1 MSNSMDRRDFLKT
14 AGGTVAIASM
24 PAVSATAQRSLA
36 PGCKFFTVSQAAL
49 IESVADQMIPPDQD
63 AGGKSAGVILYI
75 DGVLAGPY
83 GRFYKAN
90 YEEGLA
96 MIDAA
101 SQKEF
106 GALFAAAGSDHQ
118 AKILQDLQSGHSRR
132 ESRHEFFGLL
142 WRHVME
148 GYYGDPDHGGNR
160 DGASWKM
167 LGFEG

>member
-1 MSNSMDRRDFLKT
+1 MSNSMDRRDFLKA
-14 AGGTVAIASM
+14 AGGTVAIASLPVM
-24 PAVSATAQRSLA
+24 SAAVQGSLA
-36 PGCKFFTVSQAAL
+36 PGCKFFTVPQAAMV
-49 IESVADQMIPPDQD
+49 ESIAEQMIPPDQD
-63 AGGKSAGVILYI
+63 PGGKSAGVVLYI

-83 GRFYKAN
+83 GKFYRTN

-101 SQKEF
+101 SQKQFE
-106 GALFAAAGSDHQ
+106 GNFASLSSAHQ
-118 AKILQDLQSGHSRR
+118 AAILQDLQSGHSRR

-142 WRHVME
+142 WRQVME

-167 LGFEG
+167 LGFGG

>member
-1 MSNSMDRRDFLKT
+1 MSNSIDRRDFLKA

-24 PAVSATAQRSLA
+24 PALGATIQRSLA
-36 PGCKFFTVSQAAL
+36 PGCKFFTVPQAAL
-49 IESVADQMIPPDQD
+49 IESIADQMIPPDKD
-63 AGGKSAGVILYI
+63 PGGKSAGVVLYI

-83 GRFYKAN
+83 GKFYRTN

-96 MIDAA
+96 TIDAM
-101 SQKEF
+101 SQKQF
-106 GALFAAAGSDHQ
+106 GSVFASASSDHQ
-118 AKILQDLQSGHSRR
+118 AAILQDLQSGHSRR

-148 GYYGDPDHGGNR
+148 GYYGDPSHGGNR

-167 LGFEG
+167 INFEG